1 MPQRENCDKISRS
14 DIILE
19 RKVKR
24 LCRAEPERRQEE
36 DPPPGPDGEEYMRRR
51 LFALLTAASLAV
63 SVLSGCENLGTAA
76 SGGGQASAPS
86 PSQEENTAAAA
97 AAETTETAEAAEAA
111 AAGGAPETEDS
122 QSSVSTAGTYPVRML
137 KKAGADPVTGQIALV
152 FAEGTDIPYVSLSE
166 YMSLLAS
173 VYEDEKAPVF
183 KIEKAIDHC
192 FVVSRT
198 DNGSDMAVSTADNT
212 IEFLDYDRF
221 ISPSAPN
228 IPVLPGRMVLDQTG
242 SDGARALLED
252 TGESYDRRG
261 GKVLKIDL
269 AAYGISVMEEDGECY
284 VPLQTLN
291 DLLMPQTGKAAIF
304 NGQEL
309 LVGIWGGEFVKG
321 RYSVPAGPMSEAFAD
336 FNYRELCLS
345 LDTFY
350 GLKEE
355 HGIVRFGDFFNETE
369 LTEDLSGT
377 DPAVFDRSLKRLVLR
392 YFHDSCS
399 GFRTTSVLTGKD
411 LEPDNGLGVLS
422 DPNARTGQDMTYV
435 NARKRHYPGIGE
447 GKRVFLYEEYED
459 TAFITFDS
467 FTADKSDYYTQGD
480 RNNPGDTIE
489 MISHAQERI
498 TRAGSPVTKV
508 VLDLS
513 CCRDGSVDAAVFT
526 AAWLRGSALIGV
538 RNTLTG
544 ALSAEGVRADVNL
557 DGVFDQKDLLPS
569 YVHVY
574 VLTSGNTFSCA
585 SLVAAAVKGKAGIT
599 LLGTATGGGG
609 SLDRLCTTASGAEY
623 RIPGTLQTGIF
634 KEGAFCRPEDGT
646 EPDFVITNVDT
657 FYNRTLL
664 TEYIKSLP

>member
-1 MPQRENCDKISRS
+1 MALPG
-14 DIILE
+14 
-19 RKVKR
+19 
-24 LCRAEPERRQEE
+24 RAPGAGRRRAF
-36 DPPPGPDGEEYMRRR
+36 PRRPDGEEFMRRR
-51 LFALLTAASLAV
+51 FYALLAAASLAV
-63 SVLSGCENLGTAA
+63 SVLGGCETVGTAA
-76 SGGGQASAPS
+76 SGSGQTPAAV
-86 PSQEENTAAAA
+86 QEQEGAAVTAE
-97 AAETTETAEAAEAA
+97 AAETSEAAETAETAEAAE
-111 AAGGAPETEDS
+111 TEAV
-122 QSSVSTAGTYPVRML
+122 QSPSSTAGTYPVQML
-137 KKAGADPVTGQIALV
+137 KKVGADPVTGEIGLV
-152 FAEGTDIPYVSLSE
+152 FSEGTDIPYVSLSE
-166 YMSLLAS
+166 YMPFLAS

-183 KIEKAIDHC
+183 KIEKAIDRC

-198 DNGSDMAVSTADNT
+198 DNGSDMAVSTGDNT

-228 IPVLPGRMVLDQTG
+228 VPAVTGHMVLDQTG
-242 SDGARALLED
+242 SDGAGALLQD

-269 AAYGISVMEEDGECY
+269 TAYGISVMEEGGECY

-291 DLLMPQTGKAAIF
+291 DLLLPQTGKAAIF

-309 LVGIWGGEFVKG
+309 LVGPWGGDFLKG
-321 RYSVPAGPMSEAFAD
+321 RYSVPQGPMSEAMAD

-350 GLKEE
+350 GLKTE
-355 HGIVRFGDFFNETE
+355 HGIIRFGDFFNETG

-377 DPAVFDRSLKRLVLR
+377 DPAAFDRGLRRLVLK

-399 GFRTTSVLTGKD
+399 GFRTTSVLTGRE
-411 LEPDNGLGVLS
+411 LEADNGLGVLS

-435 NARKRHYPGIGE
+435 NARKKYYPGMGE
-447 GKRVFLYEEYED
+447 KGRVLRYEETED
-459 TAFITFDS
+459 TAIITFDS
-467 FTADKSDYYTQGD
+467 FTADREDYYTQAD
-480 RNNPGDTIE
+480 RANPGDTVE
-489 MISHAQERI
+489 MISHAQARI
-498 TRAGSPVTKV
+498 TREGSPVRNL

-513 CCRDGSVDAAVFT
+513 CCRGGSVDAAVFT

-538 RNTLTG
+538 RNILTG

-574 VLTSGNTFSCA
+574 VLTSRNTFSCA

-599 LLGTATGGGG
+599 LLGAPTGGGG

-623 RIPGTLQTGIF
+623 RIPGTLQTGVFI
-634 KEGAFCRPEDGT
+634 EGAFYRPEGGT
-646 EPDFVITNVDT
+646 EPDFVISNVDT

-664 TEYIKSLP
+664 TEFIKSLP